1 MYKRRDLLSFS
12 NASTLQHPELD
23 RPGSDLHLCSTK
35 VPYREECFRFIVH
48 RGGLCQMSS
57 ALENDEIMISDLE
70 IMTSANNY
78 RAWMYRRLAPFI
90 GQRILEVGAGIGNF
104 TEVLLGR
111 ELVVPTDKYEKC

>member
-1 MYKRRDLLSFS
+1 
-12 NASTLQHPELD
+12 
-23 RPGSDLHLCSTK
+23 
-35 VPYREECFRFIVH
+35 
-48 RGGLCQMSS
+48 
-57 ALENDEIMISDLE
+57 MISDLE

-111 ELVVPTDKYEKC
+111 ELVVPTDKIGRAHV